1 MDTFTSFILGHAGD
15 DPARLLLSRD
25 RWDGIDID
33 LAVNTIQ
40 ARSRLARKLPSWH
53 AVPSLTYPLPLA
65 AEQCSSEETAL
76 HKASVAISLFAG
88 QDVSVPA
95 EDCLRRTLSTHGQ
108 NGRGP
113 MEEGTAGSDRQ
124 REGRSEQSERRVRGD
139 HPCGKSLRIADLTGG
154 MGVDSWAFAKA
165 GAKVLYNEA
174 DGKLADA
181 ARHNFKELGHS
192 DIAVS
197 NRKVGQGNVTDI
209 LDGFSP
215 DMIYLDPARRG
226 DGGKRVF
233 ALEECSPDLVAMK
246 EELLGNARFVMAKI
260 SPMADISRTVS
271 LLGPHVREVHAVSS
285 GGECKEILV
294 ILDREYSGEPEIV
307 AWQNGNGLRF
317 TMEEERRSPAVFPEA
332 GRLSADSYPFL
343 FRPGASL
350 TKAGAFNLICSRFGL
365 VKLAPSTHLYF
376 CGSPVGELEGL
387 GKFHRISGI
396 TEMTGKTVRETGKSH
411 PRAEVTAKNIGM
423 DGDTL
428 RKKLGCTG
436 GGNTRIFGARIEPSR
451 GKAGKYL
458 IIA

>member
-88 QDVSVPA
+88 QDVPVPA
-95 EDCLRRTLSTHGQ
+95 EDFLRRTLSTHGQ
-108 NGRGP
+108 NGR
-113 MEEGTAGSDRQ
+113 
-124 REGRSEQSERRVRGD
+124 VRGD
-139 HPCGKSLRIADLTGG
+139 NPCGKSLRIADLTGG

-165 GAKVLYNEA
+165 GAEVLYNEA
-174 DGKLADA
+174 DGKLAEA
-181 ARHNFKELGHS
+181 ARHNFKELGIS
-192 DIAVS
+192 NISVS
-197 NRKVGQGNVTDI
+197 NRKVEQGNVADI

-233 ALEECSPDLVAMK
+233 ALEDCSPDLVAMK

-271 LLGPHVREVHAVSS
+271 LLRPHVREVHAVSS

-294 ILDREYSGEPEIV
+294 ILDIEYSGEPEII
-307 AWQNGNGLRF
+307 AWQNGNELRF
-317 TMEEERRSPAVFPEA
+317 TMEEEHRSRAVFPEA
-332 GRLSADSYPFL
+332 DRLTADTYPFL

-387 GKFHRISGI
+387 GRFHRISGI
-396 TEMTGKTVRETGKSH
+396 KEMTGKAVRETGKAY
-411 PRAEVTAKNIGM
+411 PQAEVTAKNIGM
-423 DGDTL
+423 DGDAL
-428 RKKLGCTG
+428 RKKLGCAG
-436 GGNTRIFGARIEPSR
+436 GGDTHIFGAKIEPSR

>member
-1 MDTFTSFILGHAGD
+1 MDTFTSFILEHAGD

-25 RWDGIDID
+25 RWDGINIY

-88 QDVSVPA
+88 QDVTVPA

-108 NGRGP
+108 NGR
-113 MEEGTAGSDRQ
+113 
-124 REGRSEQSERRVRGD
+124 VRGD
-139 HPCGKSLRIADLTGG
+139 NPCGKSLRIADLTGG

-165 GAKVLYNEA
+165 GAEVLYNEA
-174 DGKLADA
+174 DGKLAEA
-181 ARHNFKELGHS
+181 ARHNFKELGINNIS
-192 DIAVS
+192 VS
-197 NRKVGQGNVTDI
+197 NRKVEQGNVADI

-233 ALEECSPDLVAMK
+233 ALEDCSPDLVAMK

-294 ILDREYSGEPEIV
+294 ILDIEYSGEPEII
-307 AWQNGNGLRF
+307 AWQNGNELRV
-317 TMEEERRSPAVFPEA
+317 TMEEEHRSRAVFPEA
-332 GRLSADSYPFL
+332 DRLTADTYPFL

-376 CGSPVGELEGL
+376 CGSTVRDLEGL
-387 GKFHRISGI
+387 GRFHRISGI
-396 TEMTGKTVRETGKSH
+396 KEMTGKAVRETGKAY
-411 PRAEVTAKNIGM
+411 PQAEVTAKNIGM
-423 DGDTL
+423 DGDAL
-428 RKKLGCTG
+428 RKKLGCAG
-436 GGNTRIFGARIEPSR
+436 GGDTHIFGAKIEPSR

>member
-1 MDTFTSFILGHAGD
+1 MDTFTSFILEHAGD

-25 RWDGIDID
+25 RWDGINIY

-65 AEQCSSEETAL
+65 AEQCSSEDTAL
-76 HKASVAISLFAG
+76 HKASVAISLFEE
-88 QDVSVPA
+88 QDVTVPA

-108 NGRGP
+108 NGR
-113 MEEGTAGSDRQ
+113 
-124 REGRSEQSERRVRGD
+124 VRGD
-139 HPCGKSLRIADLTGG
+139 NPCGKSLRIADLTGG

-165 GAKVLYNEA
+165 GAEVLYNEA
-174 DGKLADA
+174 DGKLAEA
-181 ARHNFKELGHS
+181 ARHNFKELGINNIS
-192 DIAVS
+192 VS
-197 NRKVGQGNVTDI
+197 NRKVEQGNVADI

-233 ALEECSPDLVAMK
+233 ALEDCSPDLVAMK

-294 ILDREYSGEPEIV
+294 ILDIEYSGEPEII
-307 AWQNGNGLRF
+307 AWQNGNELRF
-317 TMEEERRSPAVFPEA
+317 TMEEEHRSRAVFPEA
-332 GRLSADSYPFL
+332 DRLTADTYPFL

-376 CGSPVGELEGL
+376 CGSTVRDLEGL
-387 GKFHRISGI
+387 GRFHRISGI
-396 TEMTGKTVRETGKSH
+396 KEMTGKAVRETGKAY
-411 PRAEVTAKNIGM
+411 PQAEVTAKNIGM
-423 DGDTL
+423 DGDAL
-428 RKKLGCTG
+428 RKKLGCAG
-436 GGNTRIFGARIEPSR
+436 GGDTHIFGAKIEPSR